1 MESGKKAVI
10 YHDTTPDAAA
20 EKIGS
25 LLGAYGL
32 ELVITSP
39 DDAEYI
45 EYEIKPLK

>member
-1 MESGKKAVI
+1 MEGKKAVI

-25 LLGAYGL
+25 LLEAYGL

-39 DDAEYI
+39 DDE
-45 EYEIKPLK
+45 E